1 MTPRLPLN
9 WIIDREALDDGFPLR
24 TAHIQVYVDV
34 KVGAATLIALHGD
47 GRERVASIAAI
58 RPAVHDHAA
67 LIALVE
73 RSALRQGVVIDRSPA
88 PLPS

>member
-1 MTPRLPLN
+1 MA
-9 WIIDREALDDGFPLR
+9 WIIDRKALDDGFPLR
-24 TAHIQVYVDV
+24 TARIQVYVDV
-34 KVGAATLIALHGD
+34 AVGAATLIALQDD
-47 GRERVASIAAI
+47 GRERVASINTI

-73 RSALRQGVVIDRSPA
+73 RAALRQGVVIDRPGA